1 MRVVHKEDGII
12 YYVLKEYLFMGRPT
26 FKVESESGQVLHDYV
41 ENFEVLNAE

>member
-12 YYVLKEYLFMGRPT
+12 YHVLEEYIYMGRPI

-41 ENFEVLNAE
+41 ENFEVVDH